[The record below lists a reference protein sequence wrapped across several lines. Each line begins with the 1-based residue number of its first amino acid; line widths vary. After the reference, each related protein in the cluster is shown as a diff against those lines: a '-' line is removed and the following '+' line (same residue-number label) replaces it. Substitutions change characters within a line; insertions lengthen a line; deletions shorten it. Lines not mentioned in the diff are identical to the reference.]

1 MIDKLNEMVRNF
13 ETIPFLFIGSGFSKR
28 YFGLPDWTSLLK
40 HMVKQFNDDPF
51 AYRAYEDKASFYEQ
65 PYGLNPLIASLI
77 EEDFN
82 REWFQNED
90 IRHVDNKYIQFIL
103 DGCSP
108 FKAEMSYYLEEKSKL
123 KEEYKSE
130 VSLLRKVAKKS
141 IAGII
146 TTNYDLFFET
156 YLSEYKS
163 YIGQQSLLFSQLQGI
178 AEVYKI
184 HGSVSNPTSIV
195 INEKEYKAF
204 KEKSEYLAAKL
215 LTIFMEYPIIFMGY
229 SISDR
234 NIRDILNSIV
244 QCMTKEQVYKL
255 KKKFIFIEYDPKI
268 KDYEIGDST
277 FSFGSN
283 MLTMTKVTLSDYSI
297 IYNAISMKKM
307 SIPVRLLRVL
317 KDELYLYTLTNEP
330 TRNIKVAPL
339 DDERVSNDDLVLS
352 IGTTE
357 VLSID
362 GLRGITP
369 SQWYRNIVMDDLN
382 FTDTD
387 LLSYAPYLSR
397 SESGKLPINS
407 LYQEKYNSIPGLS
420 KLLIVDYE
428 DIISNTIKKGRQ
440 RKGYTGFED
449 VLQQKFDQNKEMY
462 NLAYLTE
469 EQMDL
474 NKLELYLKD
483 IFKKDMDVLNLDN
496 SCSAYR
502 TNLRRLIRIYDY
514 LKGKEKNL

>member
-1 MIDKLNEMVRNF
+1 MTDKLNDMISSF

-40 HMVKQFNDDPF
+40 HMVEQFNDDSF
-51 AYRAYEDKASFYEQ
+51 AYRAYEDKATFREH
-65 PYGLNPLIASLI
+65 PYGLNPLIASFI

-82 REWFQNED
+82 REWFKNEH
-90 IRHVDNKYIQFIL
+90 IRRVDKEYTQKVL

-108 FKAEMSYYLEEKSKL
+108 FKAEMSYYLRENSKL

-130 VSLLRKVAKKS
+130 VSLLCKVAKKS

-146 TTNYDLFFET
+146 TTNYDMFFET

-178 AEVYKI
+178 AEIYKI
-184 HGSVSNPTSIV
+184 HGSVSDPNSIV
-195 INEKEYKAF
+195 INEKEYQAF

-229 SISDR
+229 SISDK

-244 QCMTKEQVYKL
+244 KCMTKDQVDKL
-255 KKKFIFIEYDPKI
+255 KKKFIFVEYDPNI
-268 KDYEIGDST
+268 KDYEIGEST
-277 FSFGSN
+277 FSFDSN
-283 MLTMTKVTLSDYSI
+283 MLTMTKITLSDYSI
-297 IYNAISMKKM
+297 IYKAISKKKM

-330 TRNIKVAPL
+330 TKNIKVAPL

-357 VLSID
+357 VPSID
-362 GLRGITP
+362 GLRGIKT
-369 SQWYRNIVMDDLN
+369 SQWYRNIVLGDLR
-382 FTDTD
+382 FTDRD
-387 LLSYAPYLSR
+387 LLSYAPSLAKG
-397 SESGKLPINS
+397 ESGKLPINS
-407 LYQEKYNSIPGLS
+407 LYQDDYHGILGLS
-420 KLLIVDYE
+420 NLLVVDYE
-428 DIISNTIKKGRQ
+428 DIISKTIRNDRERKK
-440 RKGYTGFED
+440 YTSFQD
-449 VLQQKFDQNKEMY
+449 VLEQQFDQSKEMY
-462 NLAYLTE
+462 NLACLTE
-469 EQMDL
+469 DQMDL
-474 NKLELYLKD
+474 NMLESYLRE
-483 IFKKDMDVLNLDN
+483 IFENNMNILDLEDFKG
-496 SCSAYR
+496 AYR